1 MIQMWL
7 LDVNVDVSLER
18 LLKAKGI
25 LAENTISRGWR
36 ELTNGNLVAAAV
48 NSGFTCLV
56 TRDLDFAKSAERALK
71 DNYRFAVVVL
81 TLPQAR
87 RKDWL
92 EHFEKCWLELP
103 IVPIPGKLIFW
114 PKSNK

>member
-1 MIQMWL
+1 MWL

-25 LAENTISRGWR
+25 LVENTISRGWR
-36 ELTNGNLVAAAV
+36 ELTNGNLVTAAV
-48 NSGFTCLV
+48 DSGFTCLI
-56 TRDLDFAKSAERALK
+56 TRDVDFAKSAEKALK
-71 DNYRFAVVVL
+71 DYDKFAAVVL

-92 EHFEKCWLELP
+92 EHFEKICLESP
-103 IVPIPGKLIFW
+103 ITPIPGKLIFW
-114 PKSNK
+114 PDRNK

>member
-1 MIQMWL
+1 MWL

-25 LAENTISRGWR
+25 FSESTISRGWR

-48 NSGFTCLV
+48 ESGFTCLI

-71 DNYRFAVVVL
+71 DNDSFSAVVL

-92 EHFEKCWLELP
+92 ENFEKCWLEHP
-103 IVPIPGKLIFW
+103 IIPIPGKLVFW
-114 PKSNK
+114 PNSSK

>member
-1 MIQMWL
+1 MWL

-48 NSGFTCLV
+48 HSGFTCLINEF
-56 TRDLDFAKSAERALK
+56 L
-71 DNYRFAVVVL
+71 
-81 TLPQAR
+81 
-87 RKDWL
+87 
-92 EHFEKCWLELP
+92 
-103 IVPIPGKLIFW
+103 G
-114 PKSNK
+114 